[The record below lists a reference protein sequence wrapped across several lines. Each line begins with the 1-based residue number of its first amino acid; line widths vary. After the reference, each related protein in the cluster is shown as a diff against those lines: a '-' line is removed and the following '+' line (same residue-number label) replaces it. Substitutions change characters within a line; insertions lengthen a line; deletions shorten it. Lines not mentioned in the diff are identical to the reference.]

1 MDTGEAVG
9 VRGRVSCGRLSFS
22 PRGRA
27 SRARQGMDGGGA
39 GAHHHDLGPPRLIS
53 VLRVLKVD
61 EDVHVDGYHHHRA
74 HARHQDEE
82 PVVPVGRHD
91 GDGEGESRGFVQKM
105 PGMRGRR
112 RRGGRALRDADDTA
126 RLERRFATCARGALA
141 CDPA

>member
-1 MDTGEAVG
+1 
-9 VRGRVSCGRLSFS
+9 
-22 PRGRA
+22 
-27 SRARQGMDGGGA
+27 MDGGGA

-91 GDGEGESRGFVQKM
+91 GDGEGESRGLVQKM
-105 PGMRGRR
+105 PGCAGDADEADGRCAMRTTPLGSS
-112 RRGGRALRDADDTA
+112 ATLRDV
-126 RLERRFATCARGALA
+126 RARGALA
-141 CDPA
+141 CDPP